1 MQKTHVVMLLDESS
15 SMIPHREAVVDTF
28 NQYTSELKGTK
39 RVWLSLFKFAGNHS
53 GGFQSR
59 SMERRI
65 VHQSGSVLK
74 KVFENR
80 KLKDTY
86 PLTTPQYTP
95 NGWTPLYD
103 AIGSLIQQTKKRLP
117 KDAKVLFVIHT
128 DGQENTS
135 TEYNMERIKTLI
147 QRMEK
152 KRGWTFI
159 YLGEGSEAWNAGYD
173 FGIDNVANFSS
184 TMRGQAMDKLAVGTQ
199 CYAANT
205 SVGGAAGSTKTF
217 YHDANLEPDDV
228 DPEETL
234 KTTSWIIK
242 PASQQKDAWREQE
255 QTFEAKEDN
264 DPNGELDFDGTNS
277 EAGEPDGDDTSA
289 STTTS
294 AEGVSRD

>member
-1 MQKTHVVMLLDESS
+1 MLLDESS
-15 SMIPHREAVVDTF
+15 SMVPHRDAVVETF

-39 RVWLSLFKFAGNHS
+39 RVWLSLFKFAGNHA
-53 GGFQSR
+53 GGFMSR
-59 SMERRI
+59 SQERRI
-65 VHQSGSVLK
+65 VHQSGSPLK

-103 AIGSLIQQTKKRLP
+103 AIGMLIKRTKDRLP

-152 KRGWTFI
+152 KRGWTFV

-184 TMRGQAMDKLAVGTQ
+184 TMRGEAMSKLSVGTQ
-199 CYAANT
+199 TYAMNA
-205 SVGGAAGSTKTF
+205 SVGGASGATKTF
-217 YHDANLEPDDV
+217 YADANLDADDV

-234 KTTSWIIK
+234 KTTSSVIK
-242 PASQQKDAWREQE
+242 S
-255 QTFEAKEDN
+255 
-264 DPNGELDFDGTNS
+264 
-277 EAGEPDGDDTSA
+277 
-289 STTTS
+289 STTQAADNS
-294 AEGVSRD
+294 